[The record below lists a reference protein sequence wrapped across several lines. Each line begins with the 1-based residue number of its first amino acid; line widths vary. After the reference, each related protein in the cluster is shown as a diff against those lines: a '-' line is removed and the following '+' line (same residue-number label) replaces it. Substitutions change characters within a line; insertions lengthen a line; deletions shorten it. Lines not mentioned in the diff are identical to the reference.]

1 MQINK
6 ETGELFGPIIEGPL
20 GLPLDDMEE
29 VYDIDMDG
37 LDNESKN
44 SAGEVIEIVTSL
56 YHKGAMEAHPQ
67 LKRRIDLEL
76 ETIRGLIKMRKADEI
91 AHDAILKAIS
101 ENKNN
106 ASMYRSLADIQK
118 TSLSITTKI
127 HETLDRLQNMLKGFQ
142 LEFDFD
148 DDESE
153 EESDEPEVKDTHR
166 GSKSF
171 IQQMINSENNENLK
185 AYN

>member
-6 ETGELFGPIIEGPL
+6 ETGELFDPIFPIDELEG
-20 GLPLDDMEE
+20 

-37 LDNESKN
+37 LDEDSKN
-44 SAGEVIEIVTSL
+44 SAGEVIGIVTSL
-56 YHKGAMEAHPQ
+56 YSNEKLMKAHPQ
-67 LKRRIDLEL
+67 LKARIDLEL

-91 AHDAILKAIS
+91 AHDAILKSIS

-118 TSLSITTKI
+118 TSLSVTAKI

-142 LEFDFD
+142 LEFEF
-148 DDESE
+148 
-153 EESDEPEVKDTHR
+153 DEPEEDEEDVEDDTPKSTHR

-171 IQQMINSENNENLK
+171 IQQMLEK
-185 AYN
+185 Q

>member
-1 MQINK
+1 MQVNK
-6 ETGELFGPIIEGPL
+6 ETGELFEPFDLPI
-20 GLPLDDMEE
+20 DDLEE

-37 LDNESKN
+37 LDNDSKN

-91 AHDAILKAIS
+91 AHDAILKSIS

-142 LEFDFD
+142 LEFEFD
-148 DDESE
+148 E
-153 EESDEPEVKDTHR
+153 EEKEEDETDVVKDTHR

-171 IQQMINSENNENLK
+171 IQSMLLHENTETLNRGIL
-185 AYN
+185 

>member
-1 MQINK
+1 MQVNK
-6 ETGELFGPIIEGPL
+6 ETGEIFDPTFPIDELEG
-20 GLPLDDMEE
+20 

-37 LDNESKN
+37 LDNDSKN
-44 SAGEVIEIVTSL
+44 NAGEVIEIVTSL
-56 YHKGAMEAHPQ
+56 YSNEKFMKAHPQ
-67 LKRRIDLEL
+67 IKKRVDLEL
-76 ETIRGLIKMRKADEI
+76 ETLRGLIKMRKADEI
-91 AHDAILKAIS
+91 AHDAILKSIS

-142 LEFDFD
+142 LEIEFDA
-148 DDESE
+148 E
-153 EESDEPEVKDTHR
+153 EEEEEKEEKPKDLHR

-171 IQQMINSENNENLK
+171 IQQMLAHENTET
-185 AYN
+185 ADRGIV